1 MGNRTE
7 YLLAT
12 MKTPQYDIGAF
23 SNASNQ
29 LINALNA
36 GANQIGEYNKQQ
48 SQAYANQYV
57 NDLLGKTNEANYTN
71 NIAKLR
77 GMGAYTSPEMQKQ
90 IEGIASDIKD
100 QRSYNLQKEQ
110 ARLAQAKFDYD
121 KAQQDKKEAEEF
133 NAKVGALGA
142 AQADILGSEY
152 ANGKISHPLL
162 AKGITGIDT
171 GSVAAAKEGLLNL
184 SPEDRATA
192 MQELNNRINEAY
204 GEYANY
210 NRQRDVAI
218 NQATALQSLLAQK
231 ELSDK
236 QLAQSAYQYN
246 HPHYAPDRSIVYGK
260 DGSAYYVVNGVP
272 TPMTIGGKPI
282 QKAPEKID
290 SYTVKEYDPLTHQV
304 IGEHREYIG
313 ADGLPHVLK
322 PAKGAANKEAEAEAY
337 IGNSLNK
344 K

>member
-29 LINALNA
+29 LVNALNA

-110 ARLAQAKFDYD
+110 ARLA
-121 KAQQDKKEAEEF
+121 
-133 NAKVGALGA
+133 N
-142 AQADILGSEY
+142 
-152 ANGKISHPLL
+152 L
-162 AKGITGIDT
+162 AC
-171 GSVAAAKEGLLNL
+171 SFCRL
-184 SPEDRATA
+184 
-192 MQELNNRINEAY
+192 
-204 GEYANY
+204 
-210 NRQRDVAI
+210 
-218 NQATALQSLLAQK
+218 
-231 ELSDK
+231 
-236 QLAQSAYQYN
+236 
-246 HPHYAPDRSIVYGK
+246 
-260 DGSAYYVVNGVP
+260 
-272 TPMTIGGKPI
+272 
-282 QKAPEKID
+282 
-290 SYTVKEYDPLTHQV
+290 
-304 IGEHREYIG
+304 
-313 ADGLPHVLK
+313 
-322 PAKGAANKEAEAEAY
+322 
-337 IGNSLNK
+337 
-344 K
+344 